1 MSEAELVSAYWGK
14 ERAYAR
20 PAHWLDH
27 PVTRALINARISG
40 DATVGAA
47 EWLVRRIGRSPRR
60 ALSLGCGF
68 GGFEN
73 CCLTLG
79 LAQHVEAVD
88 ISAEAIA
95 RARAAAAA
103 ARLSERVDYRVADL
117 NEIALPSGTYDL
129 IAGVS
134 AVHHVER
141 LEHLFTQC
149 SRALKPG
156 GWLFLDE
163 YVGPSRFQSPP
174 AVLAE
179 INAAL
184 ASLPERCRRSAFSGD
199 IVHHIAPPPLAW
211 FAANDPSEAARSAD
225 ILPVLAQSFDI
236 VELRPYGG
244 AILHLL
250 LSGIAG
256 NFDETNPHDVEL
268 LQKLEASERRLEDT
282 GAIGSDFAVVLAQP
296 RP

>member
-14 ERAYAR
+14 ERTYGR

-27 PVTRALINARISG
+27 PVTRALINTRISG

-47 EWLVRRIGRSPRR
+47 EWLVRRIGTGPRR

-68 GGFEN
+68 GGFES
-73 CCLTLG
+73 CCVTLG
-79 LAQHVEAVD
+79 LAGRVEAVD
-88 ISAEAIA
+88 ISVEAIA
-95 RARAAAAA
+95 HARATAAAAQ
-103 ARLSERVDYRVADL
+103 LTEHVDYRVADL
-117 NEIALPSGTYDL
+117 NEIALPSSAYDL

-134 AVHHVER
+134 AVHHVEQLER
-141 LEHLFTQC
+141 LFIEC
-149 SRALKPG
+149 SQALKPG

-163 YVGPSRFQSPP
+163 YVGPSRFQSTP

-179 INAAL
+179 INTVL
-184 ASLPERCRRSAFSGD
+184 ASLPERYRRSAFSGH
-199 IVHHIAPPPLAW
+199 IVDNIAPPPLAW

-225 ILPVLAQSFDI
+225 ILPVLAEHFEI

-256 NFDETNPHDVEL
+256 NFDETDPHDVEL
-268 LQKLEASERRLEDT
+268 LEKLEATERRLEES
-282 GAIGSDFAVVLAQP
+282 GVIGSDFAAVLA
-296 RP
+296 RRRV